1 MEVVTGKNKNTK
13 KLRLITS
20 FLIIILSIILLV
32 YAIIS
37 DEPIVILV
45 ALILIIKITDLLL
58 NLQKIRRKK
67 TSISNLKI
75 ARTK

>member
-1 MEVVTGKNKNTK
+1 MDVMAVKNKKIK

-20 FLIIILSIILLV
+20 FLIITLSIILLV

>member
-13 KLRLITS
+13 KLRLKTS

-37 DEPIVILV
+37 NEPIVILV

>member
-13 KLRLITS
+13 KLRLKTS

>member
-1 MEVVTGKNKNTK
+1 MDVVNCKNKNTK

-32 YAIIS
+32 YEIIS

-45 ALILIIKITDLLL
+45 ALILIIKMTELLL
-58 NLQKIRRKK
+58 NLQKIRKKK
-67 TSISNLKI
+67 TSISHLK
-75 ARTK
+75 AVRTE